1 MAKMVKQP
9 IKHTMGP
16 AFMCQKLFS
25 VAVVRTTGSPIM
37 RFEVS
42 LLALIYIFGN
52 SFSPKELQMMKNY
65 TLKVETAVAT
75 FWATFW
81 KMGYFLFPNIWSHWL
96 QHSATSFLFN
106 ILRLISIWMNVITI
120 LYGMIFYFVKYEV

>member
-1 MAKMVKQP
+1 MVKQP

-75 FWATFW
+75 FWVTF
-81 KMGYFLFPNIWSHWL
+81 
-96 QHSATSFLFN
+96 
-106 ILRLISIWMNVITI
+106 
-120 LYGMIFYFVKYEV
+120 